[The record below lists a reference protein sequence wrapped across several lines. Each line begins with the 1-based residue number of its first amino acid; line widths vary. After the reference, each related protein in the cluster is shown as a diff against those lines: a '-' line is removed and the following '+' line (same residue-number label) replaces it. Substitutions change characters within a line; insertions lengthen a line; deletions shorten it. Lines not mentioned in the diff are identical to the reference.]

1 MKKIL
6 FIIISL
12 TCLISNVNA
21 SGVVKLVSVT
31 NKCSV
36 VSGNMIIIPVN
47 VFSRTDGIL
56 TSIVDK
62 YTLGMVDNN
71 QDSMIVNISDI
82 EGDNISSLVVDTKRD
97 SNNQSYIYYSIIED
111 MNVNKLDKLMSFNL
125 QIEFTKEIPDSYE
138 ILGTKV
144 VLGDEEFCELVNGYK
159 VDIIESIKYKEVNND
174 KDNFYKIMFYI
185 MAGIFV
191 IGLIIVIVM
200 LIKRN
205 K

>member
-1 MKKIL
+1 MRKIL

-36 VSGNMIIIPVN
+36 VNDNMITIPVN

-62 YTLGMVDNN
+62 YTLGMIDNN

-138 ILGTKV
+138 ILGAKV

-159 VDIIESIKYKEVNND
+159 VDTIERIKYKEVNND

>member
-1 MKKIL
+1 MKRIL

-36 VSGNMIIIPVN
+36 VSDNMITIPVN

-62 YTLGMVDNN
+62 YTLGMIDNN

-82 EGDNISSLVVDTKRD
+82 EGDNISSLEVDTRRD
-97 SNNQSYIYYSIIED
+97 SNNQSYIYYTIIED
-111 MNVNKLDKLMSFNL
+111 MNVNKLDKLISFNL
-125 QIEFTKEIPDSYE
+125 QIEFTKEIPDSYDV
-138 ILGTKV
+138 LGTKV
-144 VLGDEEFCELVNGYK
+144 ALGDEEFCKLVNGYK

-174 KDNFYKIMFYI
+174 KDDLYKTMFYI
-185 MAGIFV
+185 LVGILF
-191 IGLIIVIVM
+191 IGLVIVIVM
-200 LIKRN
+200 LNRRN